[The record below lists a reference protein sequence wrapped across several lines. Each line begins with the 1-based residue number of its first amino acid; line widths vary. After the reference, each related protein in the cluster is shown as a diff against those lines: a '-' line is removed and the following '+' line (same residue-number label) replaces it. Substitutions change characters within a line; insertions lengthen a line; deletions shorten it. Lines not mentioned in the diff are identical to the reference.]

1 MQDIEAASPAC
12 QICQHAEKVRVLM
25 HDKSFL
31 ECPLRKF
38 PAFARK
44 QLNIVP
50 GVAKLLHAK
59 QGLPFASP
67 PPALEVQLQDFHALT
82 GLRDPDPESG

>member
-1 MQDIEAASPAC
+1 MQDIEAASLAGQVC
-12 QICQHAEKVRVLM
+12 RHAEKVRVLV
-25 HDKSFL
+25 HDKPFL
-31 ECPLRKF
+31 ACPLRQF

-50 GVAKLLHAK
+50 GIAELPHAK

-67 PPALEVQLQDFHALT
+67 PAALEVQLQDFHALT